1 MTALVG
7 AYTFPSVVAF
17 VHRFSRRALVRSV
30 LLLSVLSGVVML
42 VFREREVF
50 DEMHQKRLFVIHME
64 NVSILCFIGSLTANP
79 PGFSDSLDHNKRK
92 PLARRKRGRR
102 TRL

>member
-7 AYTFPSVVAF
+7 AYTFPSVIAF
-17 VHRFSRRALVRSV
+17 VHRFNRRTLVRSI
-30 LLLSVLSGVVML
+30 LFLSALSAVTVL

-64 NVSILCFIGSLTANP
+64 NVRIFGSS
-79 PGFSDSLDHNKRK
+79 SDLRIEF
-92 PLARRKRGRR
+92 LAG
-102 TRL
+102 

>member
-7 AYTFPSVVAF
+7 AYTFPGVVAF
-17 VHRFSRRALVRSV
+17 VHRFNRRTLVRSI

-42 VFREREVF
+42 VFKEREVF

-64 NVSILCFIGSLTANP
+64 NV
-79 PGFSDSLDHNKRK
+79 
-92 PLARRKRGRR
+92 R
-102 TRL
+102 TLSPQVFHC